1 MGTYASDYYAGK
13 PAVTR
18 NRRGMGEVWYYGA
31 VFNAEAAYKI
41 IDSLN
46 LSSPAA
52 EWLELPPEV
61 ELQIRSNDKS
71 GYAFLL
77 NYSEEAVTIT
87 LKEPKTDL
95 LTGETLSGSW
105 KLEGFGVR
113 VLY

>member
-1 MGTYASDYYAGK
+1 

-18 NRRGMGEVWYYGA
+18 NRRGKGEVRYYGA
-31 VFNAEAAYKI
+31 VFNAEEANKI
-41 IDSLN
+41 LDSLN

-61 ELQIRSNDKS
+61 ELQIRKNDKS
-71 GYAFLL
+71 RYAFQL

-87 LKEPKTDL
+87 PNEHKNGL
-95 LTGETLSGSW
+95 LTGETLSGSC